1 MLCFRLA
8 LSLHCILK
16 EHYIGM
22 KNNSALLNTK
32 HIVDNRY
39 IERKPIEKAWN
50 YSYRGFKACFSNVAS
65 LVGLCIIALLLSA
78 CSSKK
83 FLKENEL
90 TLSSIK
96 VTSDNKQLKTNS
108 YKPFVRQ
115 QPNSKWFNLFKV
127 PLGFYCMSKTDTIK
141 GHKGFSKVLKK
152 MGEAP
157 VVFDKSLT
165 YYGKLNLEQA
175 LNSQGYLHAKVDTIV
190 KRKGHKAKVTYH
202 LHPEYRFYIS
212 RIRHNFDSERMLRVY
227 LQDSTKSLLRQGQP
241 LNLNTLSEERSR
253 IIKTF
258 HDKGYYYLNTD
269 YISFDIDTITGE
281 LGAAITIQMRR
292 PAGADTLRTYYPQH
306 FRYVNVFME
315 STSTDST
322 SWNKETEKG
331 IAYRDILY
339 HFGEHNPINKRVFVS
354 HISIHADS
362 LYNETALQNTYSN
375 LSALPAINFATVKV
389 APADDKSNTLDC
401 NIHVR
406 PNKPHNIGLELEGTN
421 TAGNFGAAAALT
433 YSNRNLFKGSELL
446 SFKLRGAYEA
456 ITGLEGYNNQ
466 SYTEWSAEANLRL
479 PSLLLPFISIDTKR
493 KLKATSEAKLMYD
506 TQDRPEF
513 HRRVLTGAWTYN
525 WNHASNRRWQH
536 RFDLLSINYVYMPW
550 ISDTFRKEYL
560 NGDDPHYSV
569 LRYSYENLFIVKT
582 GYSFVYNSLRN
593 ASNQA
598 MGLYQTNGFQVKMGI
613 ELAGNVLYAFSKA
626 TRAQKNTD
634 DNYSIFGIAYSQYAK
649 FDFDFSKSIVIND
662 RNSLAIH
669 TALGIG
675 IPYGNSTILPYE
687 KRYFAG
693 GANSV
698 RGWSVRGLGPGAYK
712 GKDGKIDF
720 VNQTGNLKL
729 DLNAEWRTYLFWK
742 LHGAFFIDAGNVWNT
757 RAYTDMNGAQFKFN
771 SFYKQIAVAYG
782 LGIRLNF
789 NYFILR
795 FDGGMKAIDPAV
807 TSGRMHYPITRPN
820 FSRDFALHFAVGL
833 PF

>member
-1 MLCFRLA
+1 MLIRKLT
-8 LSLHCILK
+8 SVHNLHTLIKILDATVWQ
-16 EHYIGM
+16 YIM
-22 KNNSALLNTK
+22 KLRKACCLNSA
-32 HIVDNRY
+32 
-39 IERKPIEKAWN
+39 
-50 YSYRGFKACFSNVAS
+50 G
-65 LVGLCIIALLLSA
+65 LVGLLCAACLLFNA
-78 CSSKK
+78 CSSEK

-90 TLSSIK
+90 LLSNIK
-96 VTSDNKQLKTNS
+96 LTSNSKQLKPNS
-108 YKPFVRQ
+108 YRSFVRQ

-141 GHKGFSKVLKK
+141 GRKGVSKLLKK

-157 VVFDKSLT
+157 VVFDKELT
-165 YYGKLNLEQA
+165 YYGQLNLEQA

-190 KRKGHKAKVTYH
+190 RRKGHKAKVTYH
-202 LHPEYRFYIS
+202 LRPENRFYVS
-212 RIRHNFDSERMLRVY
+212 RVRNNFDSKQMLRVY
-227 LQDSTKSLLRQGQP
+227 LQDSSKSLIKQGQP
-241 LNLNTLSEERSR
+241 LNLNTLAEERSR
-253 IIKTF
+253 IIKAF
-258 HDKGYYYLNTD
+258 HDKGYYFLNTD
-269 YISFDIDTITGE
+269 YLSFDIDTIAGE
-281 LGAAITIQMRR
+281 LGAAITIQMKS
-292 PAGADTLRTYYPQH
+292 PPMADTLRTYSPQT
-306 FRYVNVFME
+306 FRNVNVHMDA
-315 STSTDST
+315 THADST
-322 SWNKETEKG
+322 ATP
-331 IAYRDILY
+331 IAEGKVTTYRGLHF
-339 HFGEHNPINKRVFVS
+339 HFGEDSPIVKRVFVS
-354 HISIHADS
+354 HIGIHADS
-362 LYNETALQNTYSN
+362 LYNETMLQNTYSN
-375 LSALPAINFATVKV
+375 LSALPAVNFATIKV
-389 APADDKSNTLDC
+389 APAEGTNDMLDC

-406 PNKPHNIGLELEGTN
+406 PNKPHTIGLELEGTN
-421 TAGNFGAAAALT
+421 TAGNLGAAAALT

-446 SFKLRGAYEA
+446 SLKLRGAYEA

-479 PSLLLPFISIDTKR
+479 PSLILPFISIETKR

-525 WNHASNRRWQH
+525 WNHASNRKWQH
-536 RFDLLSINYVYMPW
+536 RYDLLSVNYVYMPW

-582 GYSFVYNSLRN
+582 GYSFIYNSLRD

-598 MGLYQTNGFQVKMGI
+598 TGLYQTNGFQIKMGI
-613 ELAGNVLYAFSKA
+613 ELAGNVLYAISKA
-626 TRAQKNTD
+626 VRANKNAD
-634 DNYSIFGIAYSQYAK
+634 DSYNIFGIAYSQYAK
-649 FDFDFSKSIVIND
+649 FDFDFSKSVIVND
-662 RNSLAIH
+662 RNSLALH
-669 TALGIG
+669 VGFGIG
-675 IPYGNSTILPYE
+675 LPYGNSTILPYE

-698 RGWSVRGLGPGAYK
+698 RGWSVRGLGPGSYK

-729 DLNAEWRTYLFWK
+729 DLNVEWRTYLFWK

-757 RAYTDMNGAQFKFN
+757 RAYTDMDGAQFKFN

-807 TSGRMHYPITRPN
+807 PSGRGHYPITNPN
-820 FSRDFALHFAVGL
+820 FSDNFALHFAVGL